1 MNKTRNLKILAGFLA
16 AFLLVAWLAGMA
28 KLLTDMMQVTA

>member
-28 KLLTDMMQVTA
+28 KMLADLTRVAA

>member
-16 AFLLVAWLAGMA
+16 AFLLVAWLGGMA
-28 KLLTDMMQVTA
+28 KMVADLMQVAA

>member
-16 AFLLVAWLAGMA
+16 AFLLVAWLGGMA
-28 KLLTDMMQVTA
+28 KMLANLQQVMA

>member
-16 AFLLVAWLAGMA
+16 AFLLVAWLGGMA
-28 KLLTDMMQVTA
+28 KMVADLMRVAA

>member
-16 AFLLVAWLAGMA
+16 AFLLVVWLAGMA
-28 KLLTDMMQVTA
+28 KMVADMSQVAA